1 MKYSAIQ
8 ASVQPMTE
16 WGSLGS
22 SKVRLVSSK
31 VRLVLASAISAG
43 LVAFLIFLKR
53 FSEAGSGRVHSEPKP
68 GRARQVRKEV
78 PMPQLTFKC
87 HLRSQF
93 LEQKLVLKSHVMNA
107 VNIVRE
113 PALNPALT

>member
-22 SKVRLVSSK
+22 SKVRLGSSK

-43 LVAFLIFLKR
+43 FGGFSDIFER

-68 GRARQVRKEV
+68 GRARQVRKEAPDAAV
-78 PMPQLTFKC
+78 DVQVSFEESIFWN
-87 HLRSQF
+87 RS
-93 LEQKLVLKSHVMNA
+93 
-107 VNIVRE
+107 
-113 PALNPALT
+113 